1 MNLFVKRICQIEGVF
16 LKNVDKVSR
25 IFRWLFLKSKMGKKS
40 RQIEGVFEENRIN
53 VNKDW
58 RIFFMILEW
67 KLKMRHFWVIFKHCD
82 ETTVGGENRHPRSSS
97 IGAAIYFA
105 APFKT
110 LIFWPPFISCYE
122 AKTCTTLRSL
132 ELVVEVALKVFKLI
146 SQKGDLLRSSPHCC
160 EFLTVV
166 MTAFWRS

>member
-1 MNLFVKRICQIEGVF
+1 MSRPINCKKGIFITVYPHSVWKWTQKVLKAILKFLRKNSSNWRSQHKIKSLPDYLKKQISWVK
-16 LKNVDKVSR
+16 
-25 IFRWLFLKSKMGKKS
+25 IFGHS
-40 RQIEGVFEENRIN
+40 
-53 VNKDW
+53 
-58 RIFFMILEW
+58 
-67 KLKMRHFWVIFKHCD
+67 D

-132 ELVVEVALKVFKLI
+132 ELVVALKVFKLI
-146 SQKGDLLRSSPHCC
+146 SQKGDLLRSSSLHCC